1 MILNILEQMILNFVL
16 FTVLAASIA
25 ANQVPV
31 LTHFDQLSVSPST
44 VGKII
49 GHGDFL
55 SEIKD
60 HLNEKLYLIVIDKL
74 KTQDLSFAVRKVD
87 LKPEV
92 DLKLQVES
100 PYETI
105 QTYIN
110 NHKININLIES
121 DNIEDALNV
130 FSQLHQHSNVILTGK
145 SSLSRTKRESEDSKI
160 ESQNTTYVFGDNCAA
175 FFESIHYV
183 DLANHQTSNIITLTN
198 TNSSFSCPDES
209 LEQVLTIDFKQNVGI
224 DGASIQKLTLKF
236 KKSNN
241 QNYYFLNSSSIEL
254 NNSKTH
260 DLVYMGAPYG
270 METPVNYSFV
280 CTKTTF
286 KVQNKTKDGKSNSK
300 VWFYIQK
307 LQIQPTGVVNNKS
320 EYTFGRIN
328 YCQGFF
334 SSGIWMAITSSLIL
348 AFILA
353 FGVSLLMNI
362 KTMDKFDDPKGKP
375 LNIGAEK

>member
-1 MILNILEQMILNFVL
+1 MILNFA
-16 FTVLAASIA
+16 FFAALAALIA
-25 ANQVPV
+25 ADQVPV
-31 LTHFDQLSVSPST
+31 LTHFEHLSLSPST
-44 VGKII
+44 IGKII
-49 GHGDFL
+49 GHRDFL
-55 SEIKD
+55 SEVKE
-60 HLNEKLYLIVIDKL
+60 HLNQKLNLIVIDHL

-87 LKPEV
+87 LKPNV

-105 QTYIN
+105 KTYIN
-110 NHKININLIES
+110 NHKIKINVIES
-121 DNIEDALNV
+121 DNLEDALNI

-145 SSLSRTKRESEDSKI
+145 SSLSRTKRDTENEKI
-160 ESQNTTYVFGDNCAA
+160 EGRNSTYVFGDNCAA
-175 FFESIHYV
+175 FFESVHYV
-183 DLANHQTSNIITLTN
+183 DLAKHQTSNVITLTN
-198 TNSSFSCPDES
+198 IDSSFSCSNES
-209 LEQVLTIDFKQNVGI
+209 SEQVLTIEFKQNIGL

-241 QNYYFLNSSSIEL
+241 ENYYFLNSSSIEL

-307 LQIQPTGVVNNKS
+307 LQIQPTGVVNINKS
-320 EYTFGRIN
+320 EYTFGRVN

-353 FGVSLLMNI
+353 FGVSLLMNV